1 MTGSSKTRLCK
12 KFSEI
17 ELYGVTRDP
26 EDSITGIYLLR
37 GDLQKWGVIIDHL
50 EMMTHSMSNLP
61 EEYDNIIRN
70 HEDKLLDNI
79 YPLPMEIIWYHLFS
93 KYDRINALS
102 IQKEQNHS

>member
-61 EEYDNIIRN
+61 EEYDNIVEN
-70 HEDKLLDNI
+70 LKDELD
-79 YPLPMEIIWYHLFS
+79 
-93 KYDRINALS
+93 
-102 IQKEQNHS
+102 